1 MATIIPTAAI
11 LNIIPDSICL
21 PFLRIPDIKRYGVNE
36 ILEDDVTVVK
46 NFFEISMSE
55 VFIDKPKTYTIPS
68 NSLLWAMPINDVE
81 IGSSNGAIQQNRYE

>member
-1 MATIIPTAAI
+1 MKYWKMMLITFGSG
-11 LNIIPDSICL
+11 L
-21 PFLRIPDIKRYGVNE
+21 IKG
-36 ILEDDVTVVK
+36 
-46 NFFEISMSE
+46 FFEISMSE

>member
-1 MATIIPTAAI
+1 M
-11 LNIIPDSICL
+11 
-21 PFLRIPDIKRYGVNE
+21 KY
-36 ILEDDVTVVK
+36 VTVVK

>member
-1 MATIIPTAAI
+1 MRPVPT
-11 LNIIPDSICL
+11 
-21 PFLRIPDIKRYGVNE
+21 FLGIAHNKL
-36 ILEDDVTVVK
+36 LEDDVTVVK